1 MSIIALFLVKLFDCA
16 FNVLKTIFICK
27 DRYFAAAVSASLSV
41 VFFIYAAQQ
50 TGDYVYVT
58 IFAATFLGNYLPPKL
73 LAYLDKD
80 KLFLYE
86 VTSQDLETGMAFA
99 DKLRGYNLQVNTN
112 ICFNNERKKIVT
124 LRVYSKS
131 KTTSK
136 LIEKNMPTTFN
147 YNIITPLYSY
157 GI

>member
-1 MSIIALFLVKLFDCA
+1 MAFTIIIVGLLG
-16 FNVLKTIFICK
+16 T
-27 DRYFAAAVSASLSV
+27 
-41 VFFIYAAQQ
+41 FF
-50 TGDYVYVT
+50 
-58 IFAATFLGNYLPPKL
+58 

-99 DKLRGYNLQVNTN
+99 QKLRGYNLQVNTN
-112 ICFNNERKKIVT
+112 ICFNSQQEKIAAI
-124 LRVYSKS
+124 RVYSKS

-136 LIEKNMPTTFN
+136 LIEDNIPADFN

>member
-1 MSIIALFLVKLFDCA
+1 MFDCA
-16 FNVLKTIFICK
+16 FGVIKTLFICK
-27 DRYFAAAVSASLSV
+27 DKYFAAAVSASLSV
-41 VFFIYAAQQ
+41 IFFVYAARQ

-58 IFAATFLGNYLPPKL
+58 IFLATFLGNYLPPKL
-73 LAYLDKD
+73 LRYLDKD

-99 DKLRGYNLQVNTN
+99 QKLRGYNLQVNTN
-112 ICFNNERKKIVT
+112 ICFNSQQEKIAT
-124 LRVYSKS
+124 IRVYSKS

-136 LIEKNMPTTFN
+136 LIEDNIPADFN